1 MTFGVFLLLVV
12 IGIALIAM
20 PIIILIIW
28 IINLIMYLYEK
39 FKKH

>member
-1 MTFGVFLLLVV
+1 MTFGVFLLLAV

-28 IINLIMYLYEK
+28 IIDLIIYLYEK
-39 FKKH
+39 LKKH